1 MAMSGVELD
10 AQCKVVY
17 DEVQSKK
24 KHRYVTFMI
33 DGGKIK
39 IDKIGDRANT
49 YDDFLGDLMVKDGD
63 ADDCRYAIYDY
74 EYVVHSQGTE
84 PSNRSRLFLVAW
96 CPDSARIK
104 KKMVYSASFDSLKK
118 AFTGV
123 QKIIQAN
130 GADEVEQS
138 YVENLLRSAA
148 RTWNFR
154 FRFVFCSTT
163 SGFNFSRQNT
173 KRRRKIKQANDT
185 RRRTKNVIWK

>member
-10 AQCKVVY
+10 AECKVVY

-33 DGGKIK
+33 ADGKIK
-39 IDKIGDRANT
+39 VDKIGDRDAT
-49 YDDFLGDLMVKDGD
+49 YDQFLVDLCVKDGE

-74 EYVVHSQGTE
+74 EYVVKTQGTE
-84 PSNRSRLFLVAW
+84 ASNRARLFLVCW

-123 QKIIQAN
+123 QKVIQAN
-130 GADEVEQS
+130 GLDEVEQGNI
-138 YVENLLRSAA
+138 EEILKAGA
-148 RTWNFR
+148 RT
-154 FRFVFCSTT
+154 
-163 SGFNFSRQNT
+163 
-173 KRRRKIKQANDT
+173 
-185 RRRTKNVIWK
+185 